1 MRMKVRETGRME
13 GFTLIEIMVVIAII
27 ASLIG
32 ASSLM
37 LSIANRKKMETET
50 KSRLTGIAGAI
61 EQLRGA
67 DQLGRYPPT
76 EIGKLVFAGF
86 DGKKFGGQ
94 PNVTNVG
101 IETIYVCFRLPG
113 INVTPSGVEAEDA
126 TGNLDDDKATSSVGK
141 MAKPDLFEYIDAW
154 GNPFVYINASD
165 YKDPSKVA
173 EYVLGNAAHEHVK
186 VAPKKNDKT
195 GEFVRP
201 DSYQLI
207 SMGPDG
213 KPNTEDD
220 IVFGQ

>member
-37 LSIANRKKMETET
+37 LSIANRKKMETQT
-50 KSRLTGIAGAI
+50 KARLDGIGLAI
-61 EQLRGA
+61 EQLRNT
-67 DQLGRYPPT
+67 DQLGRYPPS
-76 EIGKLVFAGF
+76 EIGKLVYSGF

-94 PNVTNVG
+94 PNATNVG
-101 IETIYVCFRLPG
+101 IETVYVCFRLPG

-126 TGNLDDDKATSSVGK
+126 TGNLDDDKASSTVGK

-154 GNPFVYINASD
+154 GNPFVYFSSTD

-220 IVFGQ
+220 IVYGQ

>member
-1 MRMKVRETGRME
+1 MRMKVSRYARSG

-37 LSIANRKKMETET
+37 LSIANKKKMETET
-50 KSRLTGIAGAI
+50 KSRLTALGAAI
-61 EQLRGA
+61 EQVRNA

-76 EIGKLVFAGF
+76 EIGKLFFSGF

-94 PNVTNVG
+94 PNATNVG
-101 IETIYVCFRLPG
+101 IETIYVVFRLPG
-113 INVTPSGVEAEDA
+113 INVPVTGLDAEDA
-126 TGNLDDDKATSSVGK
+126 TGNLDDDKAMSPVGK
-141 MAKPDLFEYIDAW
+141 MAKPDLFEYLDSW
-154 GNPFVYINASD
+154 GNPLVYISATD
-165 YKDPSKVA
+165 YKDPSRVA
-173 EYVLGNAAHEHVK
+173 EYVLGNSAHEHVK

-201 DSYQLI
+201 DSYQLF

-213 KPNTEDD
+213 KPDTDD
-220 IVFGQ
+220 DLVFGM